1 MQGPKGTSL
10 IASGANLQLGRTQV
24 TNVFVHQNRAIP
36 DANDL
41 AGGLWQQ
48 EPYHIPLKKRCR
60 IARENKL
67 SEMAANESQE
77 VEVPEEIMVD
87 ADGDTSSDSNA
98 ICILDSE
105 NYIIKELLM
114 LMVSKRK
121 YSNPIRKTNRAHRKY
136 FFSTFQ
142 LDQILSP
149 SGLFFV

>member
-1 MQGPKGTSL
+1 
-10 IASGANLQLGRTQV
+10 
-24 TNVFVHQNRAIP
+24 
-36 DANDL
+36 
-41 AGGLWQQ
+41 
-48 EPYHIPLKKRCR
+48 
-60 IARENKL
+60 
-67 SEMAANESQE
+67 MAANESQE

-98 ICILDSE
+98 ILDSE